1 MYVHVFQQSKNN
13 RTTDV
18 DTKPRT
24 GQNSQQNVQ
33 KESQRKSITSLVCAI
48 KSMNITSLY
57 SMRNKTSAFL

>member
-33 KESQRKSITSLVCAI
+33 KESQRMSITS
-48 KSMNITSLY
+48 
-57 SMRNKTSAFL
+57 